1 MGALPIIDMFSG
13 TGDVS
18 YGPPESRDLD
28 IGQRRTR
35 RHALSTIHPSIP
47 IARTD

>member
-18 YGPPESRDLD
+18 YGPRKAETWTSASAAPA
-28 IGQRRTR
+28 GM
-35 RHALSTIHPSIP
+35 H
-47 IARTD
+47 